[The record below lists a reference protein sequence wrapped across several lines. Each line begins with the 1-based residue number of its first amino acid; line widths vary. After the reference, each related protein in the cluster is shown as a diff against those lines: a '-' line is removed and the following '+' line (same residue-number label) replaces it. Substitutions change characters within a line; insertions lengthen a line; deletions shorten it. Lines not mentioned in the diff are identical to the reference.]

1 MVLLLNII
9 VNSIEGRG
17 LTAARHLWLAWE
29 TGQSVLLAF
38 GVRENPAF
46 PSGVCLSCESPLL
59 SHRTFHFCHQM
70 CVGFAHNK
78 QVLAILLGCPA
89 IQLNSDTTCLEMG
102 SDPSG
107 QELSLLGLSPLQTPV
122 TNPGLT
128 CVPTQWGVSPPSLD
142 ASADLDPLHL
152 RLGWCGGFLTWA

>member
-29 TGQSVLLAF
+29 IGQSVLFVF
-38 GVRENPAF
+38 GVMGNPALS
-46 PSGVCLSCESPLL
+46 SGVFLL
-59 SHRTFHFCHQM
+59 SLPCRHIGRFACHQM

-78 QVLAILLGCPA
+78 QVPVVLVGCPA
-89 IQLNSDTTCLEMG
+89 IQLNSDTGCLEVG

-107 QELSLLGLSPLQTPV
+107 QGLSILGLSPLQMPI

-128 CVPTQWGVSPPSLD
+128 CVPKEWGASPPSLHV
-142 ASADLDPLHL
+142 SADLDPLHL